1 MNKENTKKLISIINV
16 LDKLS
21 EHNEG
26 KDESCHKLKSFF
38 SSEFSKTYDS
48 LENEKSLFPLYYEKD
63 KLDSNVNKIINEI
76 KTTKSFFYFNKS
88 NSQEKE
94 ESENSDKKYN
104 TTKSCHL
111 NDGGEIYNKEYN
123 IDENIN
129 NSYEH
134 FNGTSL
140 DIMNSAVLGGKE
152 SLKKTNYTDKINKT
166 FSSSYDEFS
175 FIKLQTG
182 SFMSKRNSLNMFRNY
197 FSDTELLSFN
207 NCYKKKRNLKRMLR
221 KRETVKCNN
230 VKLNV
235 NSIKKSEFIANPKKY
250 KTIRGNMDEGLDEY
264 EYLDHNDI
272 GQLLEKILEHLNI
285 NLKKTIN
292 KLNKT
297 NYTLNN
303 KLETAVENNDEQE
316 QEIRDLNKR
325 ISQITEQKTEMNKI
339 IESYEF
345 RISNSK
351 KLKNEQQSDGKQRNA
366 LEQDIKNLKREL
378 NIANSLN
385 DKIINEKLLLQ
396 EKIKKKN
403 NKIRME
409 KNKLRTAN
417 DLILEKSNLLLQ
429 LQLANGIHAPSV
441 STRMTYKGCKERE
454 RTIPCKTKKKIIN
467 RYRSDTILDNY
478 ERIKNKLF
486 ESNEKCYFLSKTNLE
501 LFKGLN
507 IKKKKIDILNK
518 KMSYLKYFMKAK
530 EKLNNQHSHE
540 LKEYKNEVENSHN
553 SDCSS
558 EKEEIKK
565 LICEKKEFTEVNEY
579 EEHKLDNK
587 QKERIKS
594 LEKIL
599 NSITNEHNL
608 LKKKYEMLYKKYLR
622 LLKKNTCKNKDFTFI
637 EKKKEDISPAV
648 DVIHSFYLKKKEN
661 NLKKNYQ
668 RGNKLINYIKGKVI
682 DKKHV
687 RIGKF
692 RNYKEYNDYGD
703 IEFYISNQILRWIN
717 INEITDIRYI
727 YSYGNATGNLCTYI
741 FIYV

>member
-250 KTIRGNMDEGLDEY
+250 KTIRGNMDEGLDEC
-264 EYLDHNDI
+264 
-272 GQLLEKILEHLNI
+272 
-285 NLKKTIN
+285 
-292 KLNKT
+292 
-297 NYTLNN
+297 
-303 KLETAVENNDEQE
+303 
-316 QEIRDLNKR
+316 
-325 ISQITEQKTEMNKI
+325 ITQM
-339 IESYEF
+339 Y
-345 RISNSK
+345 
-351 KLKNEQQSDGKQRNA
+351 
-366 LEQDIKNLKREL
+366 
-378 NIANSLN
+378 
-385 DKIINEKLLLQ
+385 
-396 EKIKKKN
+396 
-403 NKIRME
+403 M
-409 KNKLRTAN
+409 
-417 DLILEKSNLLLQ
+417 
-429 LQLANGIHAPSV
+429 HA
-441 STRMTYKGCKERE
+441 
-454 RTIPCKTKKKIIN
+454 
-467 RYRSDTILDNY
+467 
-478 ERIKNKLF
+478 
-486 ESNEKCYFLSKTNLE
+486 
-501 LFKGLN
+501 
-507 IKKKKIDILNK
+507 
-518 KMSYLKYFMKAK
+518 
-530 EKLNNQHSHE
+530 HE
-540 LKEYKNEVENSHN
+540 
-553 SDCSS
+553 
-558 EKEEIKK
+558 
-565 LICEKKEFTEVNEY
+565 
-579 EEHKLDNK
+579 
-587 QKERIKS
+587 
-594 LEKIL
+594 
-599 NSITNEHNL
+599 
-608 LKKKYEMLYKKYLR
+608 
-622 LLKKNTCKNKDFTFI
+622 
-637 EKKKEDISPAV
+637 
-648 DVIHSFYLKKKEN
+648 
-661 NLKKNYQ
+661 
-668 RGNKLINYIKGKVI
+668 
-682 DKKHV
+682 
-687 RIGKF
+687 
-692 RNYKEYNDYGD
+692 
-703 IEFYISNQILRWIN
+703 
-717 INEITDIRYI
+717 
-727 YSYGNATGNLCTYI
+727 
-741 FIYV
+741 